1 MDYGIARRAIIGE
14 QKHRWVN
21 NDRFA
26 GDVNRNY
33 FILIA
38 VVHLGIGIIKE
49 KLTENCA
56 ILSDGAGHDL

>member
-1 MDYGIARRAIIGE
+1 MLEKLYNDKARGI
-14 QKHRWVN
+14 
-21 NDRFA
+21 RFA

-56 ILSDGAGHDL
+56 ILSDGAGHV

>member
-38 VVHLGIGIIKE
+38 VRADGEPSQPAGPPY
-49 KLTENCA
+49 
-56 ILSDGAGHDL
+56 SDAGGSIQSKGK